1 MLSDIEIAQQTKL
14 LPIAQVAASLG
25 IQEDELEYYG
35 SVKAKLTD
43 SLWRRVSGE
52 PNGKLILV
60 TAVNPTPAGEGKTTT
75 TVGLGQA
82 MAKIGRRAVIAL
94 REPSLGPVFGV
105 KGGAAGGGYSQVLPM
120 EDINLHFT
128 GDMHAITAANNLLCA
143 LLDNHLQQGN
153 ALRIDQRRI
162 LFKRCLDMN
171 DRALRHVTVG
181 LGGKANGIPREDGFQ
196 ITVASEVMAILCLA
210 RDREDLKERLGR
222 ILVAYNLENE
232 PVYAKDLHAEGAM
245 AALLRDAIKPN
256 LVQTTEGTPALMHGG
271 PFANIAHGCSSIL
284 ATRLGLK
291 LADYCITE
299 AGFGSDLGAEKFLD
313 IKCRLGGLTPSAVV
327 LVATVR
333 ALKYNGGVAK
343 DDLIHENMD
352 ALEQGLANLGA
363 HIQNMKQFGLPLV
376 VAVNRFGADSD
387 AELER
392 VRQYCAQQDA
402 ACAMSDVFA
411 RGGEGGVELARAVL
425 AACEEPAQFAPL
437 YGDDLPL
444 KQKIETLSRRVYG
457 AAGVQYTAQAES
469 SLREIERLGGSA
481 LPICVA
487 KTQYSLSD
495 DPKLLGRPEGF
506 TVTVRDARLSAGA
519 GFVVVYMGD
528 VMTMPGLPKAPA
540 AERID
545 VDGAGVI
552 SGLF

>member
-1 MLSDIEIAQQTKL
+1 
-14 LPIAQVAASLG
+14 
-25 IQEDELEYYG
+25 
-35 SVKAKLTD
+35 
-43 SLWRRVSGE
+43 
-52 PNGKLILV
+52 
-60 TAVNPTPAGEGKTTT
+60 
-75 TVGLGQA
+75 
-82 MAKIGRRAVIAL
+82 
-94 REPSLGPVFGV
+94 
-105 KGGAAGGGYSQVLPM
+105 
-120 EDINLHFT
+120 
-128 GDMHAITAANNLLCA
+128 MHAITAANNLLCA